1 MAAPVEGWEEMA
13 VAFIMRFLSRRGMV
27 ERITLDGAL
36 ELELPD
42 GAVVRVQPGPYK
54 KGISVV
60 PIQHG
65 TGAPAG
71 NGKRGRKP
79 RPGTVKLRAK
89 LAKDAK
95 GNKVRPAKDYVKWL
109 LSEDPEISLSVARQV
124 VYRERRA
131 VLE

>member
-1 MAAPVEGWEEMA
+1 M
-13 VAFIMRFLSRRGMV
+13 MRFLSEAGMV
-27 ERITLDGAL
+27 ERIALDGAL

-42 GAVVRVQPGPYK
+42 GAVVRVQPGPYR

-60 PIQHG
+60 PIHHG
-65 TGAPAG
+65 SNASRG

-79 RPGTVKLRAK
+79 RPGTVKLRQK

-95 GNKVRPAKDYVKWL
+95 ANKVRAAKEYVKWL
-109 LSEDPEISLSVARQV
+109 LAEDPEISLSVARQV

-131 VLE
+131 VME